1 MMYSRL
7 KEPLSSMLLSY
18 SNSGQLFNTQI
29 LSFAL
34 SLFKEDST
42 LKQLYAILTTVSLRS
57 HIVEAQVTTVNL
69 RNLKK
74 TVHAQLHLSRV
85 AFLISS

>member
-34 SLFKEDST
+34 SLFNEDPT

-74 TVHAQLHLSRV
+74 NCACPATFV
-85 AFLISS
+85 